1 MTIVTALSWACLVGG
16 GFFVVVAAV
25 GLHRMPDVF
34 SRMHAASVGETLGA
48 GLLILG
54 MVLQAGPTLVAVKLV
69 IIVLVLAVTGPVATH
84 ALARAALH
92 DGVWPLL
99 ADKTGRLAPTDPDSL
114 FPGLGARLAAP
125 AAPGPDATG
134 EEPPSN
140 P

>member
-1 MTIVTALSWACLVGG
+1 MDALVTWLSWACLLAG
-16 GFFVVVAAV
+16 GFFVMVAAI

-54 MVLQAGPTLVAVKLV
+54 MVLQAGPSLVAVKLV
-69 IIVLVLAVTGPVATH
+69 IILLVIFVTGPVATH

-92 DGVWPLL
+92 DGLRPLL
-99 ADKTGRLAPTDPDSL
+99 ADETGRLAPVDPSSL
-114 FPGLGARLAAP
+114 FPRLGRRLAEP
-125 AAPGPDATG
+125 TEPGPETVEA
-134 EEPPSN
+134 PSSN